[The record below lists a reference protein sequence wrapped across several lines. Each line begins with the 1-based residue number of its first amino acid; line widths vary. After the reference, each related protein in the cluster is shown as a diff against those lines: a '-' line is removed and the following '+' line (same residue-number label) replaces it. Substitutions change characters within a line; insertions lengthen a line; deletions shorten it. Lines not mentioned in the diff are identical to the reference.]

1 MFPRSAEHSFPRI
14 VSIRAPRVSRGA
26 MMFTMKGKTM
36 LSRTSISA
44 LALVLASAG
53 TAAAFPATATSDVNV
68 RSGPGVDFSVVD
80 QLRAGDT
87 VEVTSSDGGWY
98 QLASGGWTSGN
109 YLDAGADDGMAVDG
123 SAAVEGY
130 EPGYVAAEAY
140 PSDYGSPV
148 FYVDA
153 DPYFWDDAGFYFSLS
168 GGEPVRVR
176 DDFWQER
183 DYRDLRWTDARYRM
197 DFERRMGGYEGR
209 ASSYGPP
216 PADWERRRDDDDD
229 RIIPRILND

>member
-1 MFPRSAEHSFPRI
+1 
-14 VSIRAPRVSRGA
+14 
-26 MMFTMKGKTM
+26 M

-68 RSGPGVDFSVVD
+68 RSGPGVNFSVID
-80 QLRAGDT
+80 QLRAGDS
-87 VEVTSSDGGWY
+87 VEVTNSDRGWY

-109 YLDAGADDGMAVDG
+109 YLDAGADGGTVVEG

-130 EPGYVAAEAY
+130 EPGYAAVETY
-140 PSDYGSPV
+140 PSEYGSPV

-153 DPYFWDDAGFYFSLS
+153 DPYFWDEAGFYFSLRD
-168 GGEPVRVR
+168 GEPRRVS
-176 DDFWQER
+176 DDFWRER
-183 DYRDLRWTDARYRM
+183 DYRDVRWTDARYRV
-197 DFERRMGGYEGR
+197 DFERRMSGYEGR

-216 PADWERRRDDDDD
+216 PTDWERARDEDED
-229 RIIPRILND
+229 RLVPRIFDR